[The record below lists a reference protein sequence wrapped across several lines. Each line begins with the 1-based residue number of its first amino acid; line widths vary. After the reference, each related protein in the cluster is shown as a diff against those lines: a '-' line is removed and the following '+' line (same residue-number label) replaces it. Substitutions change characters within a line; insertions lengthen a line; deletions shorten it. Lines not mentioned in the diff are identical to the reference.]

1 MQQNSEQVIP
11 PPDAR
16 WFDAPAERTPEFHPA
31 YAQVSIALQSA
42 LRTLVPAQL
51 LNSADGFRDTF
62 IAYPLLVW
70 KVSRPYRGKS
80 KTELTYDVLNP
91 ISMAKFYR
99 LARPE
104 LIVLLTQMHAEFAAS
119 GDAVLAADYAP
130 RRITRILTLCRA
142 HKKCRNGIAALLVGE
157 GALLNAL
164 IPFGGAPHASRA
176 RIVAEFQKTWRTR
189 LTRFYASEDFTPL
202 APALLDAATAALDRF
217 LKTAESLP
225 VADRNQCGVFPG
237 MQGSPDATPA
247 PNDAR

>member
-1 MQQNSEQVIP
+1 MQQSTDQMIP
-11 PPDAR
+11 HPDAR
-16 WFDAPAERTPEFHPA
+16 WFEAPAERTPAFHPA

-42 LRTLVPAQL
+42 LRTLVPAHL

-62 IAYPLLVW
+62 TAYPLLVW

-104 LIVLLTQMHAEFAAS
+104 LMVLLTEMHAAFITS
-119 GDAVLAADYAP
+119 GEPALAADYAP
-130 RRITRILTLCRA
+130 RRITRILTLCRS
-142 HKKCRNGIAALLVGE
+142 HKKCRNGVAALLVGE

-164 IPFGGAPHASRA
+164 VPFGGAPPAARA
-176 RIVAEFQKTWRTR
+176 RIIAEFQKTWRTR

-202 APALLDAATAALDRF
+202 APALLHAATTALDGF
-217 LKTAESLP
+217 LKTEESLP
-225 VADRNQCGVFPG
+225 SADRN
-237 MQGSPDATPA
+237 
-247 PNDAR
+247 